1 MPDRIPASAVRI
13 APAKVN
19 LALAVTGR
27 RADGY
32 HLLDT
37 FAVFTRFGDEITVSA
52 AEADGFELA
61 GPHAADLADDG
72 KPNLVERARDALRS
86 LVLETGGAAPPV
98 HLRLVKRLPVA
109 SGIGGGSADAAATL
123 LALCEIWKASPAA
136 AALDRIALSLGADV
150 PMCLR
155 SVPLIARGI
164 GEGIVFAPGI
174 ASVPLVLVNPGVAV
188 STPEIFRLLERRD
201 NPPLTSLPGRADA
214 QELARWVKANRNDLT
229 VPALR
234 AAPQVADCLAAL
246 DASDALAVGMSG
258 SGATTFGIHASLE
271 AAESAATAIAARH
284 PGWFVA
290 ATETI
295 PSPA

>member
-1 MPDRIPASAVRI
+1 MPDPIPASAVRI

-37 FAVFTRFGDEITVSA
+37 FVVFTRFGDEIA
-52 AEADGFELA
+52 ARPATADAFEIT
-61 GPHAADLADDG
+61 GPHAVNLTGDG

-86 LVLETGGAAPPV
+86 LVLESGGAAPPV
-98 HLRLVKRLPVA
+98 RLRLTKNLPVA

-123 LALCEIWKASPAA
+123 LALCDVWGARPDQ

-164 GEGIVFAPGI
+164 GEGIVFAPGM
-174 ASVPLVLVNPGVAV
+174 ATVPLVLVNPGVSV
-188 STPEIFRLLERRD
+188 STPEIFRLLKNRD
-201 NPPLTSLPGRADA
+201 NPPLTPLPVRADA
-214 QELARWVKANRNDLT
+214 ATLARWVKANRNDLT
-229 VPALR
+229 APALE
-234 AAPQVADCLAAL
+234 AAPPIAECLAAL
-246 DASDALAVGMSG
+246 ESTGALAAGMSG
-258 SGATTFGIHASLE
+258 SGATTFAIHASLE
-271 AAESAATAIAARH
+271 AAQSAAAAIAARH

>member
-1 MPDRIPASAVRI
+1 MPDQVPATAVRI

-37 FAVFTRFGDEITVSA
+37 FAVFTRFGDEISA
-52 AEADGFELA
+52 QAAAVDAFEIT
-61 GPHAADLADDG
+61 GPHAGNLIGDG

-86 LVLETGGAAPPV
+86 LVLESGGTAPPV

-123 LALCEIWKASPAA
+123 LALCDVWKAKPEA

-164 GEGIVFAPGI
+164 GEGIVFTPGI
-174 ASVPLVLVNPGVAV
+174 ASVPLVLVNPGVSV
-188 STPEIFRLLERRD
+188 STPEIFRLLQSRD
-201 NPPLTSLPGRADA
+201 NPPLTPLPRQADA
-214 QELARWVKANRNDLT
+214 TALALWVKANRNDLT
-229 VPALR
+229 APALQ
-234 AAPQVADCLAAL
+234 AAPAIADSLAAL
-246 DASDALAVGMSG
+246 EATGALAAGMSG

-271 AAESAATAIAARH
+271 AAESAAADIAARH

-290 ATETI
+290 ATQTI